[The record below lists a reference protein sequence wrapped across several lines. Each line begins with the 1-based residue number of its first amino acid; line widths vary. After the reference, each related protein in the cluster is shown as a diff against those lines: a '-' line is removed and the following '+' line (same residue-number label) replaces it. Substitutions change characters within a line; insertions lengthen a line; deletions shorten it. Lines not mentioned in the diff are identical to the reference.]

1 MNSDFTSVYGPV
13 RSWRYGLS
21 LGIDPIGLLS
31 TCSFDCVY
39 CQLGAIEVLTQK
51 RQVFIPTDLILQELA
66 AVEWQSLDIVTLSGS
81 GEPTLALNLGE
92 ILAGI
97 KTLTGHPCLVLT
109 NATLL
114 GDRQVR
120 LDLALA
126 DKVAVKLD
134 AVTSDQMRRINRPVP
149 GLELSQIVR
158 GIQTFRQQFGGE
170 LAVQTMV
177 LQPWSET
184 EKRTY
189 QDLMAQIQ
197 PQEIQ
202 LNTPSRPKPQ
212 QRQLAGRGNEGGNYA
227 TQRLKCVEG
236 EVLLSLAQELGQQT
250 GIRVRCAPGR

>member
-1 MNSDFTSVYGPV
+1 
-13 RSWRYGLS
+13 
-21 LGIDPIGLLS
+21 
-31 TCSFDCVY
+31 
-39 CQLGAIEVLTQK
+39 
-51 RQVFIPTDLILQELA
+51 
-66 AVEWQSLDIVTLSGS
+66 
-81 GEPTLALNLGE
+81 
-92 ILAGI
+92 
-97 KTLTGHPCLVLT
+97 
-109 NATLL
+109 
-114 GDRQVR
+114 
-120 LDLALA
+120 
-126 DKVAVKLD
+126 
-134 AVTSDQMRRINRPVP
+134 MRRINRPVP

-177 LQPWSET
+177 LQPWSEA

-212 QRQLAGRGNEGGNYA
+212 QRQLAGRGNEEGNYA

-236 EVLLSLAQELGQQT
+236 EVLLSLAQELSQKT